1 MGKGLNGEYIFDA
14 LSNLHRHLYTV
25 LKSLEVKKKKKGTN
39 REPTARVQPWR
50 NGQTARL
57 MEALEPLCGYK

>member
-25 LKSLEVKKKKKGTN
+25 LKSLEIKKKKK
-39 REPTARVQPWR
+39 EPTENQQLVCNHGETDR
-50 NGQTARL
+50 
-57 MEALEPLCGYK
+57 PLG